1 MVSESRRRAASED
14 AKPDAEPDVSWKEA
28 SDSVQGSVMADNST
42 GNQSAYSLVP
52 PLRVPAVKTSTQ
64 SAYAESI
71 GLTDTVVLREVVHVI
86 DDFGLAEFSAVAATY
101 GHDRFGYVV
110 TPNVD
115 HLIRYYEDAS
125 FRAHYRAAEFILM
138 DSRFAARLVY
148 LLKGVRLPVCTG
160 SDLTAHLL
168 AKVIQP
174 NDRIVMVGGDEEQAR
189 QIADRFGL
197 TNLKHHNPPMGFIH
211 DPAAVAACLDFIEQS
226 GPFRFCF
233 LAVGSPQQEVIA
245 QALKARGIARGLA
258 LCIGASLNFITGHEK
273 RAPVWMQKLA
283 LEWLYRLLQNPRR
296 LARRYLVRGPRIF
309 GLLRRSRVVL
319 RKATQQA

>member
-1 MVSESRRRAASED
+1 MVSGSSQCAASEV
-14 AKPDAEPDVSWKEA
+14 AAPETSWNAASEPVDN
-28 SDSVQGSVMADNST
+28 GLMADNSS
-42 GNQSAYSLVP
+42 GDQSAHLLAP

-64 SAYAESI
+64 SGYSESI

-86 DDFGLAEFSAVAATY
+86 DDFGLTEFLKVAAAY
-101 GHDRFGYVV
+101 GQDRFGYVV

-115 HLIRYYEDAS
+115 HLIRYYEDAN
-125 FRAHYRAAEFILM
+125 FRAHYRSAEYILM

-168 AKVIQP
+168 GEVIRSE
-174 NDRIVMVGGDEEQAR
+174 DRIVVIGGSAEQAQ
-189 QIADRFGL
+189 QIAARYGL
-197 TNLKHHNPPMGFIH
+197 HNLRHHNPPMGFIG
-211 DPAAVAACLDFIEQS
+211 DPAAVEACLQFIEQS

-233 LAVGSPQQEVIA
+233 LAVGSPQQETIA
-245 QALKARGIARGLA
+245 QALRARGIARGLA
-258 LCIGASLNFITGHEK
+258 LCIGASLNFLTGYEK

-283 LEWLYRLLQNPRR
+283 LEWLYRLAQNPKR

-309 GLLRRSRVVL
+309 GHLRRSRVVL
-319 RKATQQA
+319 RKAAGST

>member
-1 MVSESRRRAASED
+1 MVSESRRRAASEA
-14 AKPDAEPDVSWKEA
+14 AKHDVSWNEG

-42 GNQSAYSLVP
+42 GNQSAYSLAP

-101 GHDRFGYVV
+101 GQDRFGYVV

-115 HLIRYYEDAS
+115 HLIRYYEDAT
-125 FRAHYRAAEFILM
+125 FRSRYRAAEFILM

-168 AKVIQP
+168 AKVIRP
-174 NDRIVMVGGDEEQAR
+174 NDRIVMIGGGEDQAR
-189 QIADRFGL
+189 QIASRFGL
-197 TNLKHHNPPMGFIH
+197 NNLRHHNPPMGFID
-211 DPAAVAACLDFIEQS
+211 DPAAVEACLDFIEQS

-233 LAVGSPQQEVIA
+233 LAVGSPQQETIA

-273 RAPVWMQKLA
+273 RAPLWMQKLA
-283 LEWLYRLLQNPRR
+283 LEWLYRLVQNPRR
-296 LARRYLVRGPRIF
+296 LARRYLLRGPRIF

-319 RKATQQA
+319 RKATHQV

>member
-1 MVSESRRRAASED
+1 MVSESRRRAASEA
-14 AKPDAEPDVSWKEA
+14 AKPDVSWNEG
-28 SDSVQGSVMADNST
+28 SDSVQGSVLADNST
-42 GNQSAYSLVP
+42 GNQSAYSLAP

-101 GHDRFGYVV
+101 GQDRFGYVV

-115 HLIRYYEDAS
+115 HLIRYYEDAT
-125 FRAHYRAAEFILM
+125 FRARYRAAEFILM

-168 AKVIQP
+168 AKVIHP
-174 NDRIVMVGGDEEQAR
+174 NDRIVMIGGGEDQAR
-189 QIADRFGL
+189 QIASRFGL
-197 TNLKHHNPPMGFIH
+197 NNLRHHNPPMGFID
-211 DPAAVAACLDFIEQS
+211 DPAAVDACLDFIEQS

-233 LAVGSPQQEVIA
+233 LAVGSPQQETIA

-273 RAPVWMQKLA
+273 RAPLWMQKLA

-296 LARRYLVRGPRIF
+296 LARRYLLRGPRIF

-319 RKATQQA
+319 RKATHQV